1 MVEVVVVALGSNL
14 GDRAQH
20 LAAARAALAGLPG
33 TRVLQVS
40 TVEET
45 APLGGLD
52 QPAYL
57 NQVAQVETELEP
69 RALLEACQ
77 AIERAEGRTRG
88 ARWASRSLDIDIIQF
103 GRRHVDEPGL
113 TIPHPELPNR
123 DFWQRGLAEVQT
135 P

>member
-40 TVEET
+40 TMEET

-69 RALLEACQ
+69 RSLLEACQ